1 MRNMRN
7 ALALMTAAAAVA
19 IAAPAAPSAQ
29 AGERGAVLLPV
40 VPYEYGVASPGRV
53 GWFAYRCSDGP
64 AHNFYPGAY
73 YPEVPALHDGFAY
86 RSYYRYTA
94 DRKIP
99 KKYLCAVVE

>member
-1 MRNMRN
+1 MRH
-7 ALALMTAAAAVA
+7 ALVLMIAAAVA
-19 IAAPAAPSAQ
+19 AIAVPPAL
-29 AGERGAVLLPV
+29 AGERGPIILPV
-40 VPYEYGVASPGRV
+40 IPYEFGVASPGRV
-53 GWFAYRCSDGP
+53 GWFPYRCSGGP
-64 AHNFYPGAY
+64 VHNFYHGAF